1 MPNIWS
7 AGPGARRRRAIAY
20 SAALKDELARIWPD
34 RECCT
39 AAELLGLARASTV
52 SAGENGTFS
61 LELRTN
67 HATVARKAY
76 RLFQS
81 VLGVGTR
88 VFARRRRQLDK
99 ATLYHVRAEGSALP
113 DALAAAGIAGKNG
126 EPLSIPAMPECCRR
140 AFLRAVFLG
149 AGSMGDPRRGY
160 HWEVSMADRA
170 TARKV
175 RDLLRAEGIRS
186 GLVRRRHEHVVY
198 LKEAEGIA
206 SWLNMAGAHEALL
219 SLENTRIYKDMKNRL
234 NRLVNC
240 ETANLSRTIDAGVQ
254 QQEDIRLLM
263 ATHGIEALPPSLREV
278 ARLRLEHSDA
288 TLEELGRL
296 INPPLGKSGVN
307 HRLREIRRLA
317 AELRRQRSPK

>member
-1 MPNIWS
+1 V
-7 AGPGARRRRAIAY
+7 
-20 SAALKDELARIWPD
+20 
-34 RECCT
+34 

-52 SAGENGTFS
+52 TAGENGSLS

-76 RLFQS
+76 KLFQAA
-81 VLGVGTR
+81 LGVGTR

-99 ATLYHVRAEGSALP
+99 ATLYHVRAEGPALL
-113 DALAAAGIAGKNG
+113 DSLVAAGITGRNG
-126 EPLSIPAMPECCRR
+126 EPLSLPPLSECCRR
-140 AFLRAVFLG
+140 AFLRAIFLA

-160 HWEVSMADRA
+160 HWEVSLADRV

-175 RDLLRAEGIRS
+175 RDLLRSGGIRS

-198 LKEAEGIA
+198 LKDAEGIA
-206 SWLNMAGAHEALL
+206 SWLTMAGAHEALL
-219 SLENTRIYKDMKNRL
+219 SLENTRIYKDMRNRL

-240 ETANLSRTIDAGVQ
+240 ETANLSRTIDAGMQ
-254 QQEDIRLLM
+254 QQLDIRLLI
-263 ATHGIEALPPSLREV
+263 ATRGLETLPPSLREV

-296 INPPLGKSGVN
+296 VDPPLGKSGVN

-317 AELRRQRSPK
+317 SELRRERRGEDGGTDRDAQNSP

>member
-1 MPNIWS
+1 M
-7 AGPGARRRRAIAY
+7 
-20 SAALKDELARIWPD
+20 
-34 RECCT
+34 
-39 AAELLGLARASTV
+39 AAELSGLVRAATV
-52 SAGENGTFS
+52 TYGDSGTVS

-67 HATVARKAY
+67 HAAVARKVY
-76 RLFQS
+76 RLCQA

-99 ATLYHVRAEGSALP
+99 ATLYHVRAEGPGLP
-113 DALAAAGIAGKNG
+113 QALARAGIADSRG
-126 EPLSIPAMPECCRR
+126 EPRSVPALPGCCRR

-160 HWEVSMADRA
+160 HWEVSLADRA

-175 RDLLRAEGIRS
+175 RDLLRAEGLRS

-198 LKEAEGIA
+198 MKEADAIA
-206 SWLNMAGAHEALL
+206 AWLTLAGAHEALL

-240 ETANLSRTIDAGVQ
+240 ETANLSRTINAGVQ
-254 QQEDIRLLM
+254 QQEDIRLLA
-263 ATHGIEALPPSLREV
+263 ATRGLGALSPGLREV
-278 ARLRLEHSDA
+278 AGLRLEHPDA

-296 INPPLGKSGVN
+296 LSPPLSKSGVN

-317 AELRRQRSPK
+317 GELRRPGARS